1 MILETLRN
9 LFASGYVGEDE
20 NGEYYDPELALQ
32 QMEEVEI
39 TDPEVQT
46 LVEEEL
52 GGFLPICGS
61 VEIELHRLLEII
73 PRKRKKADAYK
84 GLISKLRNE
93 YGLSLVIVST
103 RKKKEAN
110 DEKREIK

>member
-1 MILETLRN
+1 MNI
-9 LFASGYVGEDE
+9 FASGYIGEDE

-46 LVEEEL
+46 LVEEEF
-52 GGFLPICGS
+52 GGILPTCGT
-61 VEIELHRLLEII
+61 VEIELHHILEIL

-93 YGLSLVIVST
+93 YGLNLVIVST
-103 RKKKEAN
+103 RKKKE
-110 DEKREIK
+110 EKNEEV